1 MSGGSNVHIYIEFSM
16 NSPISSV
23 LRSSFDHLRNRAPWH
38 EFGGQLIS
46 RPRGFK
52 YWAMAGLRDH
62 GGFQNLWNQFF
73 NLSFPKSKVF
83 RFGRYRG
90 IKFRTIPSPQVLVA
104 WPHHPSGF
112 QSFVDCRTHGF
123 LASEVCILMRST
135 LMYSLEAGRGINRI
149 LDGFA

>member
-1 MSGGSNVHIYIEFSM
+1 MVKNLFNSAYSFSF
-16 NSPISSV
+16 
-23 LRSSFDHLRNRAPWH
+23 L
-38 EFGGQLIS
+38 
-46 RPRGFK
+46 
-52 YWAMAGLRDH
+52 
-62 GGFQNLWNQFF
+62 
-73 NLSFPKSKVF
+73 KSKLF

-90 IKFRTIPSPQVLVA
+90 IKFAKIPSPQVLVA

-149 LDGFA
+149 FGGFA